1 MFRRILFIIALLISL
16 LLPLH
21 AAEEGFI
28 VESIGTSPL
37 IEPRKILIQNILS
50 SSVME
55 FSYSALRVVL
65 DIHQKEP
72 RGKMQWHQ
80 ITLSPHIQKEWEFI
94 KLLVHE
100 VSHYID
106 IFYLVSK
113 PNGKSDPSQYF
124 YRISWQDKTTKKSSE
139 TMASF
144 VSWYAATNQYEDFAE
159 SLTFYI
165 FHNDEFME
173 RALKNDALRQKYLF
187 ISNFVFK
194 NGEFLDTNFGIGK
207 IPSYLWDTT
216 KLPISVKKYL
226 YSLSE

>member
-1 MFRRILFIIALLISL
+1 
-16 LLPLH
+16 
-21 AAEEGFI
+21 
-28 VESIGTSPL
+28 
-37 IEPRKILIQNILS
+37 
-50 SSVME
+50 
-55 FSYSALRVVL
+55 
-65 DIHQKEP
+65 
-72 RGKMQWHQ
+72 
-80 ITLSPHIQKEWEFI
+80 
-94 KLLVHE
+94 
-100 VSHYID
+100 
-106 IFYLVSK
+106 
-113 PNGKSDPSQYF
+113 
-124 YRISWQDKTTKKSSE
+124 
-139 TMASF
+139 MASF